1 MTNSVDSYVVNN
13 GVHPEPWTPAPDM
26 GEHTGL
32 RLVTE
37 GSAVRG

>member
-13 GVHPEPWTPAPDM
+13 GVHPEPWTPALDI
-26 GEHTGL
+26 GEHTGP
-32 RLVTE
+32 RLVSV